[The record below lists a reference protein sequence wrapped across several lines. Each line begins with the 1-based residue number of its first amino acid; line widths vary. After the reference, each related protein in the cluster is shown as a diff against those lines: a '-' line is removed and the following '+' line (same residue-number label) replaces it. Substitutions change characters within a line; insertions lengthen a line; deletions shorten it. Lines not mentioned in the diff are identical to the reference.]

1 MGKNNKKSVK
11 KPEPAT
17 RTQDSK
23 ESADISQYP
32 PVKMTEDMKKLKI
45 TNNSDIG
52 KSKIELCKKKL
63 ALLMMIKNEEKRIT
77 VSFDSVK
84 EYTDTFI
91 ILDTGST
98 DSTISICR
106 DYCEKNNIRLFLKE
120 KPFVNFMIRFIF
132 IGSINFTITL

>member
-11 KPEPAT
+11 N
-17 RTQDSK
+17 QDSK
-23 ESADISQYP
+23 QSSDISQYP
-32 PVKMTEDMKKLKI
+32 PVKDPRSSVKVMSQQL
-45 TNNSDIG
+45 NN
-52 KSKIELCKKKL
+52 KSKIDICKQKL

-98 DSTISICR
+98 DSTISICK
-106 DYCEKNNIRLFLKE
+106 DYCEKNNIRLF
-120 KPFVNFMIRFIF
+120 
-132 IGSINFTITL
+132 